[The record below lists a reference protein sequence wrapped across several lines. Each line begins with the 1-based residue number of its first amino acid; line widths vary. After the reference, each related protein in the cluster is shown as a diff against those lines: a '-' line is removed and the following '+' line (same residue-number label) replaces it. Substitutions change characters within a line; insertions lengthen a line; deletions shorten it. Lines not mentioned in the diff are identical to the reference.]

1 MEQIEVR
8 LRREALRAL
17 RPAQMTIGLRQVHA
31 DRKKLEALSR
41 REREQRAAHSLF
53 PVVRGPQD
61 AYYLLDHHHEARA
74 LLETEPDAAVQLGL
88 LRDLSQLDTDAFWVF
103 LDHHNWVHCYD
114 TKGRRRPFK
123 DMPASLAAMPDD
135 PYRSLAADVRDEG
148 GFSKTIEPFLEFLW
162 ANHLR
167 DRIPIEKLRERW
179 KDAVAR
185 ALKIAGSRE
194 SEHLP
199 GWCGD
204 R

>member
-31 DRKKLEALSR
+31 KRKKLEALSR
-41 REREQRAAHSLF
+41 GEREQRAAESFF
-53 PVVRGPQD
+53 PVVRGPGD
-61 AYYLLDHHHEARA
+61 VYYLLDHHHEARA
-74 LLETEPDAAVQLGL
+74 LLEAEAGAEVQLGV
-88 LRDLSQLDTDAFWVF
+88 LRDLSKLDTGSFWVF

-114 TKGRRRPFK
+114 NQGRRRPFK
-123 DMPASLAAMPDD
+123 DMPATLEDMPDD

-162 ANHLR
+162 ADHFR
-167 DRIPIEKLRERW
+167 DRIPIEKLRDRW
-179 KDAVAR
+179 KVAVAR